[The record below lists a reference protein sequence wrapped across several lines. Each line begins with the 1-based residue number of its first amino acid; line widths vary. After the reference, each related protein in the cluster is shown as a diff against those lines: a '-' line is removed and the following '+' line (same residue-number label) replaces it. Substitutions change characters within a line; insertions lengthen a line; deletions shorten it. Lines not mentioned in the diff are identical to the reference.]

1 MNTMTTTL
9 RPRAERRS
17 GAVQPGPCTTSPD
30 RVLGSGP
37 MDKGTI
43 VTARM
48 INASSIRRTRK
59 TGSFRAAIATAKRRW
74 PRGVKPGISTPFT
87 SRR

>member
-37 MDKGTI
+37 MDKGTLEKA
-43 VTARM
+43 VARLEKESR
-48 INASSIRRTRK
+48 IKKESKPAYDNAVAAQKVLEEGK
-59 TGSFRAAIATAKRRW
+59 TLYAAGSAA
-74 PRGVKPGISTPFT
+74 G
-87 SRR
+87 